1 MINFVFRVSVKLIL
15 LINNN
20 METLLEEFV
29 IWLEMRGSRQA
40 TVKFYRNYLKSFFK
54 ITQSDVSILGDPEG
68 LEKMYLIIHKRDITP
83 STRRKYVIVL
93 QIFSD
98 FLLKKKLLEV
108 NHARELL
115 KVPRIQKRIPIA
127 LSFDEVDR
135 IRSHVLQLWG
145 GEVQERNSMIID
157 CFLYTGL
164 RRGEISRLKRSDIY
178 PDRIM
183 VREGKGWKDRII
195 YLPASFSSRLM
206 MWMEKHDIRPNEVIF
221 KNIYGGPMAERT
233 FHTIF
238 HHISRKMG
246 KNIYPHL
253 LRHTYASHCILKGVD
268 IYTLQKQMGHSDI
281 TTTSIYLYTND
292 QERYGIMQR
301 MG

>member
-1 MINFVFRVSVKLIL
+1 MI
-15 LINNN
+15 
-20 METLLEEFV
+20 
-29 IWLEMRGSRQA
+29 
-40 TVKFYRNYLKSFFK
+40 
-54 ITQSDVSILGDPEG
+54 
-68 LEKMYLIIHKRDITP
+68 
-83 STRRKYVIVL
+83 
-93 QIFSD
+93 
-98 FLLKKKLLEV
+98 
-108 NHARELL
+108 
-115 KVPRIQKRIPIA
+115 
-127 LSFDEVDR
+127 
-135 IRSHVLQLWG
+135 
-145 GEVQERNSMIID
+145 
-157 CFLYTGL
+157 
-164 RRGEISRLKRSDIY
+164 
-178 PDRIM
+178 
-183 VREGKGWKDRII
+183 
-195 YLPASFSSRLM
+195 
-206 MWMEKHDIRPNEVIF
+206 WMEKHDIRPNEVIF